1 VGGVELSVPLAAA
14 PAAGTEVRVG
24 IRPEHLDEG
33 TGVVLPLKV
42 EVVEQLG
49 STAYVHGALTT
60 GETVIAERR
69 SGSAKVDET
78 IELRFDAARVRVFGM
93 DGARVR

>member
-1 VGGVELSVPLAAA
+1 VA
-14 PAAGTEVRVG
+14 
-24 IRPEHLDEG
+24 
-33 TGVVLPLKV
+33 LPLKV

-49 STAYVHGALTT
+49 STAYVHGTLPS

-78 IELRFDAARVRVFGM
+78 IEVRFDAGRVRVFGM